1 MRRIR
6 IAAKRGANP
15 EQLISRDCGAD
26 TTAANQYSDLRGA
39 CLHRFANLFRVVR
52 IIVGNGTVVSTE
64 VDQLMDLAQFLNN
77 ALIEREPSMIRSNRY
92 FHNTFDR
99 ITRFSR
105 FSRSNHVNPAN
116 PEILS
121 NVSVNP
127 GRDSAHSRR

>member
-52 IIVGNGTVVSTE
+52 IIVGNGTVVSAE
-64 VDQLMDLAQFLNN
+64 VDQLMDLAQFFNDPLVEG
-77 ALIEREPSMIRSNRY
+77 ISSMIRSDSY
-92 FHNTFDR
+92 SHL
-99 ITRFSR
+99 
-105 FSRSNHVNPAN
+105 VNPAN

-121 NVSVNP
+121 NV
-127 GRDSAHSRR
+127 